1 MKPPYWFLLSLLLP
15 LLVVQVQAGSLPD
28 GDATALG
35 FDPVALSALDRSV
48 QARIDESAF
57 PGAAI
62 LIVRDGRIAH
72 QSLLGRRAP
81 DGAPM
86 TGDTLFRIYSMTK
99 PIVSVAALALVEQ
112 GKLDLDQPLSELIPA
127 FAANRVATGM
137 LNANGEPETEPV
149 ERPIT
154 ILDLMRHTSGLT
166 YGFFG
171 QGVVRDAYRNAAAG
185 SAGLSNV
192 ETAARLAELPLE
204 HQPGTTWEYSRATDV
219 LGAVVE
225 IASGMPLAQALS
237 EMIFQPLRMRD
248 TGFGIADAADYPRIA
263 EPHESDSRIGAYGM
277 FDPRITGRAPSGG
290 GGLMSTTDDYARFAQ
305 MLLNGGELDG
315 VRILKPETVAMM
327 TSDQTISR
335 GMKPGKYY
343 LPGRGYGFGLGVAVR
358 ISDQGAA
365 HPGSIGDYFW
375 GGAGGTY
382 YFADPVQDMF
392 VLFMIQAPKAGRTMR
407 GLVRS
412 QVYDAMT
419 RR

>member
-1 MKPPYWFLLSLLLP
+1 MSRLFRCLALLLP
-15 LLVVQVQAGSLPD
+15 FLVLQAQAASLPD
-28 GDATALG
+28 GDARALG
-35 FDPVALSALDRSV
+35 FDPAALSAVDRSV
-48 QARIDESAF
+48 QAKIDEGAF
-57 PGAAI
+57 PGATL
-62 LIVRDGRIAH
+62 LIVRDGKVAH

-81 DGAPM
+81 GGAPM

-112 GKLDLDQPLSELIPA
+112 GKLDLDQSLSDLIPA
-127 FAANRVATGM
+127 FAATRVATGA
-137 LNANGEPETEPV
+137 LDADGAPETEPA

-171 QGVVRDAYRNAAAG
+171 QGVVRDAYRKAAAG
-185 SAGLSNV
+185 NAGLSNV
-192 ETAARLAELPLE
+192 ETAARLADLPLE

-225 IASGMPLAQALS
+225 IASGKPLGQALAD
-237 EMIFQPLRMRD
+237 MIFAPLGMHD
-248 TGFGIADAADYPRIA
+248 TSFGIADAVDYPRIA
-263 EPHESDSRIGAYGM
+263 EPHESDSRIGSFGM
-277 FDPRITGRAPSGG
+277 FDPRITGKAPSGG

-327 TSDQTISR
+327 TQDQTISR

-358 ISDQGAA
+358 IADEGAA
-365 HPGSIGDYFW
+365 RPGTLGDYFW

-382 YFADPVQDMF
+382 YFADPAQGIF

-407 GLVRS
+407 GAVRA
-412 QVYDAMT
+412 QVYEAMT

>member
-1 MKPPYWFLLSLLLP
+1 MKRLLSSLALLLP
-15 LLVVQVQAGSLPD
+15 LLAFQVQAGSLPD

-35 FDPVALSALDRSV
+35 FDPAALSALDRSV
-48 QARIDESAF
+48 QARIDDGAF

-62 LIVRDGRIAH
+62 LIVRDGRVVH
-72 QSLLGRRAP
+72 RGLLGRRAP

-112 GKLDLDQPLSELIPA
+112 GRLRLDQPLSDLIPE
-127 FAANRVATGM
+127 FAATRVATGM
-137 LNANGEPETEPV
+137 LNADGEPETEPAA
-149 ERPIT
+149 RPIT

-171 QGVVRDAYRNAAAG
+171 QGIVRDTYRRAAAG
-185 SAGLSNV
+185 SAGLSNA

-225 IASGMPLAQALS
+225 MASGMPLGQALA
-237 EMIFQPLRMRD
+237 EMIFQPLGMRD
-248 TGFGIADAADYPRIA
+248 TSFSIADAVDYPRIA
-263 EPHESDSRIGAYGM
+263 EPHDSDNRIGPYGM
-277 FDPRITGRAPSGG
+277 FDPRITGRVPSGG

-305 MLLNGGELDG
+305 MLLNGGDLDG

-365 HPGSIGDYFW
+365 QPGSIGDYFW

-382 YFADPVQDMF
+382 YFADPAQDMF
-392 VLFMIQAPKAGRTMR
+392 VVFMIQAPKAGRTMR

-412 QVYDAMT
+412 QVYGAMT
-419 RR
+419 QR